1 MHSYFRL
8 SPSSRLRRP
17 LTIFGLPAQY
27 RNATDKDGFDKLDL
41 AIVAYFSE
49 EAREEIPAILGEPT
63 FLISDKLK
71 QLFNLYVPDLE
82 AKMVQLFAGEKDSHK
97 SCLYWL
103 PFFPPVDC
111 LHKSTERYPDGSVKQ
126 IVLDNAALPR
136 APIFRVGGMREYRV
150 VVEPCV
156 AESILRRSPY
166 GVDLTPVEVK

>member
-17 LTIFGLPAQY
+17 LTIFGLPTQY
-27 RNATDKDGFDKLDL
+27 RNAIDKSSFDKLDL
-41 AIVAYFSE
+41 ASVAYFSE
-49 EAREEIPAILGEPT
+49 EAREEIPSVLCDPA
-63 FLISDKLK
+63 FLISDELK
-71 QLFNLYVPDLE
+71 RLFRLYIPDLE

-97 SCLYWL
+97 SCPYWL
-103 PFFPPVDC
+103 PFFPPVNC

-136 APIFRVGGMREYRV
+136 EPIFRIGGMREYRI
-150 VVEPCV
+150 VVELSV

>member
-82 AKMVQLFAGEKDSHK
+82 ATQS
-97 SCLYWL
+97 STTTLYSRI
-103 PFFPPVDC
+103 PPTRNIGA
-111 LHKSTERYPDGSVKQ
+111 LGR
-126 IVLDNAALPR
+126 AALSKTIRFTDPS
-136 APIFRVGGMREYRV
+136 G
-150 VVEPCV
+150 
-156 AESILRRSPY
+156 
-166 GVDLTPVEVK
+166 

>member
-17 LTIFGLPAQY
+17 LTIFGLPTQY
-27 RNATDKDGFDKLDL
+27 RNAIDKSSFDKLDL

-49 EAREEIPAILGEPT
+49 EAREEISSVLCDPA
-63 FLISDKLK
+63 FVISDELK
-71 QLFNLYVPDLE
+71 RLLRLYIPDLE

-97 SCLYWL
+97 SCPYWL
-103 PFFPPVDC
+103 PFFPPVNC

-136 APIFRVGGMREYRV
+136 
-150 VVEPCV
+150 
-156 AESILRRSPY
+156 
-166 GVDLTPVEVK
+166 